1 LREKEKEMST
11 VTIPKAVTSQEVI
24 EALRNSLDSRYEVLS
39 GMRMPRAPFA
49 IPRSGAPELIMVT
62 AGPMV
67 RAQVKIVPRAEGTD
81 LQITPG
87 GLLGDL
93 LMNTLG
99 VARKVR
105 QALLHASTLN
115 VGEPTH

>member
-1 LREKEKEMST
+1 MST
-11 VTIPKAVTSQEVI
+11 ITVPKDVTSQEVV
-24 EALRNSLDSRYEVLS
+24 EALRNGLDPRYEVLS

-49 IPRSGAPELIMVT
+49 TPQPGAPELIMVT

-67 RAQVKIVPRAEGTD
+67 RAQVKIVARAEGTD

-93 LMNTLG
+93 VMNTLG
-99 VARKVR
+99 VARQVR
-105 QALLHASTLN
+105 QALLHAPTLN
-115 VGEPTH
+115 ATKPTQ